1 MAIIKLSAIERRRL
15 SAFVTCFVIAIVAW
29 IFTTLSNPYKFSIKQ
44 VIVFKNAPQK
54 RAFHPL
60 QPDTV
65 NATVQGTGWQ
75 MLMFRMSDEKK
86 VVTVDLHTIDPKN
99 YVVLSSQLKQINAN
113 KDMEHEII
121 AITPDTLFFDFSS
134 RTVKRV
140 PVELVQAVNYQKQFA
155 QSDNINIKPRYVT
168 ISGPAEILKKITSWK
183 TDTIKINNAN
193 EDYYGRIKV
202 QGVREGNLSVLPK
215 TVMVNIPIDEYT
227 EKTIEVPVKLVNN
240 HNYYDVKIFPQ
251 KVKVTFTT
259 SLTRYPDLSEDD
271 FEAVADL
278 ELWRH
283 NGYSVLPIKV
293 TRMPSYSKVVK
304 IVPQNIDFIIK
315 K

>member
-15 SAFVTCFVIAIVAW
+15 SAFVTCLVIAIFAW
-29 IFTTLSNPYKFSIKQ
+29 MFTTLSNPYKFSIKQ
-44 VIVFKNAPQK
+44 VVVFKNAPQK
-54 RAFHPL
+54 RAYHAL

-65 NATVQGTGWQ
+65 NAVVQGTGWQ
-75 MLMFRMSDEKK
+75 MLMFRMNDEKK
-86 VVTVDLHTIDPKN
+86 AITVDLHTIDPKN

-140 PVELVQAVNYQKQFA
+140 PVELVQAINYQKQFA

-168 ISGPAEILKKITSWK
+168 ISGPAAVLATIKSWK
-183 TDTIKINNAN
+183 TDTVKINNAN
-193 EDYYGRIKV
+193 EDFYGRIKV
-202 QGVREGNLSVLPK
+202 QGVKEGNLSVLPK

-227 EKTIEVPVKLVNN
+227 EKTIEVPVKLINN

-259 SLTRYPDLSEDD
+259 SLTQYPDLNEDD

-283 NGYSVLPIKV
+283 NGYSVLPVKV

>member
-15 SAFVTCFVIAIVAW
+15 SAFITCLVIAILAW
-29 IFTTLSNPYKFSIKQ
+29 VFTTLSNPYKFSVKQ
-44 VIVFKNAPQK
+44 AVVFKNPPQK

-65 NATVQGTGWQ
+65 NAIVQGTGWQ
-75 MLMFRMSDEKK
+75 MLFFRMNEDKK
-86 VVTVDLHTIDPKN
+86 PITVDLHTIDPKN
-99 YVVLSSQLKQINAN
+99 YVVLSSQLKQINA
-113 KDMEHEII
+113 KREPDQEII

-140 PVELVQAVNYQKQFA
+140 PVELVTSIKYQKQFA
-155 QSDNINIKPRYVT
+155 QSDNIVVKPRYVT
-168 ISGPAEILKKITSWK
+168 ISGPAEVLKNITSWK
-183 TDTIKINNAN
+183 TDSIKINDAN
-193 EDYYGRIKV
+193 EDYYGRVKV
-202 QGVREGNLSVLPK
+202 QGVKEGNLSVLPR
-215 TVMVNIPIDEYT
+215 TIMVNIPIDEYT
-227 EKTIEVPVKLVNN
+227 EKTIEVPVRLINN
-240 HNYYDVKIFPQ
+240 HNYYDVKVFPQ

-259 SLTRYPDLSEDD
+259 SLTNYPDLSEDD

-283 NGYSVLPIKV
+283 SGYSVLPVRV

>member
-15 SAFVTCFVIAIVAW
+15 SAFVTCLVIAIVAW
-29 IFTTLSNPYKFSIKQ
+29 MFTTLSNPYKFSIKQ

-65 NATVQGTGWQ
+65 NAMVQGTGWQ
-75 MLMFRMSDEKK
+75 MLMFRMNDEKK
-86 VVTVDLHTIDPKN
+86 AITVDLHTIDPKN
-99 YVVLSSQLKQINAN
+99 YVVLSSQLKQINTN
-113 KDMEHEII
+113 KELEHEII

-140 PVELVQAVNYQKQFA
+140 PVELVQAITYQKQFA
-155 QSDNINIKPRYVT
+155 QSDNVNIKPRYVT
-168 ISGPAEILKKITSWK
+168 ISGPAEVLKKISTWK
-183 TDTIKINNAN
+183 TDTVKINDAN
-193 EDYYGRIKV
+193 EDFYGRIKV
-202 QGVREGNLSVLPK
+202 QGVKEGNLSVLPK
-215 TVMVNIPIDEYT
+215 TVTVNIPIDEFT
-227 EKTIEVPVKLVNN
+227 EKTIDVPVKLINN
-240 HNYYDVKIFPQ
+240 NKYYDVKIFPQ
-251 KVKVTFTT
+251 KVRVTFTT
-259 SLTRYPDLSEDD
+259 SLTNYPDLNEDD

-283 NGYSVLPIKV
+283 NGYTVLPVKV
-293 TRMPSYSKVVK
+293 TRSPSYSRVVK

>member
-15 SAFVTCFVIAIVAW
+15 SAFVTCLVLAIFAW
-29 IFTTLSNPYKFSIKQ
+29 LFTSLSNPYKYTVRRVVSFR
-44 VIVFKNAPQK
+44 NAPQK

-65 NATVQGTGWQ
+65 NAIVQGTGWQ
-75 MLMFRMSDEKK
+75 MLFSKFDEDKK
-86 VVTVDLHTIDPKN
+86 TIDVDLRTLDVKN
-99 YVVLSSQLKQINAN
+99 YVVLSAQLRQINA
-113 KDMEHEII
+113 KREVGREII
-121 AITPDTLFFDFSS
+121 AINPDTLFFDFSS

-140 PVELVQAVNYQKQFA
+140 PVELVTAITYQKQFS
-155 QSDNINIKPRYVT
+155 QSGNVIIKPRYVT
-168 ISGPAEILKKITSWK
+168 ISGPAEALNRITSWK
-183 TDTIKINNAN
+183 TDTIKLNDAN
-193 EDYYGRIKV
+193 EDFNARVNLRGSK
-202 QGVREGNLSVLPK
+202 EGNLNVLPRS
-215 TVMVNIPIDEYT
+215 VRVNIPVDEYT

-251 KVKVTFTT
+251 KVKVTLTT
-259 SLTRYPDLSEDD
+259 SLGNYPDLNEDD

-283 NGYSVLPIKV
+283 SGYSVLPVKV
-293 TRMPSYSKVVK
+293 TRLPSYSKVVK
-304 IVPQNIDFIIK
+304 IEPQNIDFIIK